1 MLHIFRGS
9 VLRWS
14 TLPQTK
20 FVRFNSSILGSLANG
35 EAVPTEDLRSYLAS
49 KTLGDDDVESIHE
62 IVKNEKTSVDTINQL
77 LHHGLQKDFSLYYT
91 INKAS
96 PSHAWDNEALHS
108 LIKNNPGRAIS
119 LWALLE
125 KLGVN
130 ADTTCV
136 LEVVN
141 KLLEGE
147 ISELKEG
154 AVEVTPERLDRA
166 INLLNLVNEPVEK
179 HWDLLVQRAME
190 LKKMEQ
196 LSLVETEAFV
206 HWLNQKLLSITNQR
220 EFLHISKVIFVNNP
234 DLLTK
239 DSIAKILSYAQ
250 LENDPVTGSDY
261 LQAVIDLVELKHLD
275 TDKKDPES
283 LLIRLKLVTT
293 YGIHQ
298 DDFNKALEKFHA
310 YQTHEKFGI
319 ELVQAKL
326 VQVFGYQA
334 FKRGDRT
341 LLRIAETLVDPDELQ
356 VKTLAQ
362 LILARSKF
370 NCEDSLNLYNDY
382 INQVSKGINE
392 TTGRSPTG
400 VLTEALMAANLY
412 NNDREF
418 AHLLYDKAI
427 ANGFLKDEAEAAQ
440 IKKVFKVYG
449 DSFEDSDSWEKAQP
463 RLGDFVLY
471 LIRRD

>member
-220 EFLHISKVIFVNNP
+220 EFLHISKVIFVNYP

>member
-1 MLHIFRGS
+1 MLHSFRGCG
-9 VLRWS
+9 LRWS
-14 TLPQTK
+14 TSTQTK
-20 FVRFNSSILGSLANG
+20 FVRYNSSILGSLVKG
-35 EAVPTEDLRSYLAS
+35 EAVSAKDLRSFLAS
-49 KTLGDDDVESIHE
+49 KTLGDDEVEKIHE
-62 IVKNEKTSVDTINQL
+62 IVKNEKTSVGTINQL
-77 LHHGLQKDFSLYYT
+77 LQHGLQKDFSLYYT
-91 INKAS
+91 VNKAS
-96 PSHAWDNEALHS
+96 PSHVWDNEALHS
-108 LIKNNPGRAIS
+108 LIKHNPGRAIS

-125 KLGVN
+125 KLGVS
-130 ADTTCV
+130 ADSKCI

-166 INLLNLVNEPVEK
+166 IKLLNLVREPVEQQ
-179 HWDLLVQRAME
+179 WELLVQRAIE

-196 LSLVETEAFV
+196 LSTIEADAFV
-206 HWLNQKLLSITNQR
+206 HWLNQKLLSVTDQR
-220 EFLHISKVIFVNNP
+220 EFLHISKVIFDNNP
-234 DLLTK
+234 ELLSK
-239 DSIAKILSYAQ
+239 DSIAQILSYAQ
-250 LENDPVTGSDY
+250 NESDPVTGTDY

-334 FKRGDRT
+334 FKRGDKT

-382 INQVSKGINE
+382 INQVSKDINE

-400 VLTEALMAANLY
+400 VLTEALMTANLY

-427 ANGFLKDEAEAAQ
+427 ASGFLKDEAEAAL

-449 DSFEDSDSWEKAQP
+449 DSFEESDSWEEAQP
-463 RLGDFVLY
+463 RLANFVLD